1 MLVFGYVVV
10 GLKLLYVG
18 VVMIGVVICGDA
30 VVESHRLTLLLKEQ
44 IMSGAGPNFFLH
56 SYSTTSLPSPQHFEQ
71 GRQPT
76 FLS

>member
-1 MLVFGYVVV
+1 MVV

-30 VVESHRLTLLLKEQ
+30 VVESHRFTLLLKEQ
-44 IMSGAGPNFFLH
+44 IMSDADPNFFLH
-56 SYSTTSLPSPQHFEQ
+56 SPSTTSSSLPQHFAQ